1 MLHIPAKRHSAFIRL
16 ITNRRM
22 QPKQLPH
29 PCTTRT
35 PSINSLLA
43 STKMPDQKL
52 NPLAGRELAT
62 RALMLLR
69 IHVIRAYARAPLRA
83 YVLEAIHCLAQLHI
97 QTLLL
102 PMPPRLLL
110 PLHHITK
117 QNRVDH
123 CYFKKIRTPSLQQTR
138 YDYIPVQLHR

>member
-1 MLHIPAKRHSAFIRL
+1 MLPAKGHPAFIRL

-29 PCTTRT
+29 PCATRT
-35 PSINSLLA
+35 PSINPLLA
-43 STKMPDQKL
+43 STKMSDQKL

-62 RALMLLR
+62 RAPGRLR
-69 IHVIRAYARAPLRA
+69 IHVIRANARAPLRA
-83 YVLEAIHCLAQLHI
+83 YVLETIHCLAQLHI
-97 QTLLL
+97 QILLL

-117 QNRVDH
+117 QNRVDSL
-123 CYFKKIRTPSLQQTR
+123 SLQENQNTT
-138 YDYIPVQLHR
+138 IATNNI